1 MKTKI
6 TVHWVAFAHR
16 AETLKQAGKIPDAKL
31 EFETEIPAAMFD
43 TEILELLFEQTNLY
57 AGDVW
62 EKHFKDKMPENRSH
76 TALSVGDLVT
86 LEADGDKST
95 YVCRDLGWELLSFKY
110 EWGDV
115 NPRIL
120 KVVK

>member
-62 EKHFKDKMPENRSH
+62 TKFFEGKMPENRSH
-76 TALSVGDLVT
+76 TALSVGDIVT
-86 LEADGDKST
+86 IERDGDKGS
-95 YVCRDLGWELLSFKY
+95 YVCQDLGWELLSFSN
-110 EWGDV
+110 EWV
-115 NPRIL
+115 TEVTRL
-120 KVVK
+120 KAVK

>member
-31 EFETEIPAAMFD
+31 EFETEIPPAMFD

-57 AGDVW
+57 SGDVW
-62 EKHFKDKMPENRSH
+62 SKYFEGKMPANRSH

-86 LEADGDKST
+86 IERNEDKSV
-95 YVCRDLGWELLSFKY
+95 YVCQDLGWELVSFEN
-110 EWGDV
+110 EWQNQV
-115 NPRIL
+115 TRL

>member
-16 AETLKQAGKIPDAKL
+16 AETLKEAGKIPDAKL

-62 EKHFKDKMPENRSH
+62 SKYFEGKMPENRSH
-76 TALSVGDLVT
+76 TALSVGDHVT
-86 LEADGDKST
+86 IERDGDKSV
-95 YVCRDLGWELLSFKY
+95 YVCQDLGWELLSFSN
-110 EWGDV
+110 EWV
-115 NPRIL
+115 TEVTRL
-120 KVVK
+120 KAVK